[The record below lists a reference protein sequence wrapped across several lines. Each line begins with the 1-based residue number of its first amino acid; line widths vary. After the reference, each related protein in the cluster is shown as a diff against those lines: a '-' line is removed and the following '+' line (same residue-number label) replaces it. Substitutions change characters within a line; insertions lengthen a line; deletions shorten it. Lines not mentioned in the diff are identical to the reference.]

1 MRFAGNSSNT
11 NSFIAAGKAAARSV
25 TDLFKVARENS
36 PDYGM
41 LANENMKN
49 RSKERQVA
57 NAAEA
62 AVRREGIK
70 ALTQVKKTGIQ
81 VDAKEKILGMKLDAN
96 RKAGIVGALG
106 AVAGGGLMA
115 IENNRAKKVQAERD
129 AAADARDAQS
139 LAIQEGLINSYSQY
153 TPAEFDK
160 NNPEHNPG
168 WKGNS
173 FANSLTTGSSSNPNP
188 SPSNNASLPSVSTG
202 GTVTAKTIA
211 EMAAKSGAKYP
222 KLVAAQWAL
231 ESAWGTKPS
240 GKNNYFGIKATGGE
254 SSTAKGTWEV
264 IDGKEVTTTANF
276 KNYDSP
282 QGSVNDL
289 VSKWYQDYGN
299 YRGVNRAGSAS
310 EAADLLVQEN
320 YATDPNYASKLK
332 DIMSRFDF

>member
-1 MRFAGNSSNT
+1 MPVGDW
-11 NSFIAAGKAAARSV
+11 IAAGKAGAKSV
-25 TDLFKVARENS
+25 NDLFAVARDNS

-41 LANENMKN
+41 IAKTGMNA

-57 NAAEA
+57 TNAKKNVINAGIAAEA
-62 AVRREGIK
+62 RVRQAQIK
-70 ALTQVKKTGIQ
+70 ADTSEEISDLKASVK
-81 VDAKEKILGMKLDAN
+81 

-115 IENNRAKKVQAERD
+115 FENNRAKKLQAKRD
-129 AAADARDAQS
+129 ATADARDAKS
-139 LAIQEGLINSYSQY
+139 LSIQEGLINSYSQY

-168 WKGNS
+168 YKGGS
-173 FANSLTTGSSSNPNP
+173 STNSLTTGSSSNPNP
-188 SPSNNASLPSVSTG
+188 SVSASPSSASTG

-211 EMAAKSGAKYP
+211 EMASKSGAKYP

-231 ESAWGTKPS
+231 ESAWGKKPS

-264 IDGKEVTTTANF
+264 IDGKEVTTTADF

-299 YRGVNRAGSAS
+299 YRGVNRAGTAN

-332 DIMSRFDF
+332 DIMGRFDF